1 MVYALSLN
9 FFANVPTLYFKV
21 YIVTCGR
28 CEGDDIIGMDWRV
41 LGYVTFNFQ
50 TPPPAR
56 RPPPPL
62 LEAAAA
68 YYIIVSICQMMAM
81 AYDTYA
87 PQSFHQYVHY
97 EGFTYMAER

>member
-41 LGYVTFNFQ
+41 IGYITFNFQ

-56 RPPPPL
+56 RPPPLL

-81 AYDTYA
+81 DVPRCAK
-87 PQSFHQYVHY
+87 F
-97 EGFTYMAER
+97 

>member
-41 LGYVTFNFQ
+41 IGYITFNFQ

-56 RPPPPL
+56 RPPPLL

-81 AYDTYA
+81 DVPRCAKFGCVF
-87 PQSFHQYVHY
+87 QNKWHFCGS
-97 EGFTYMAER
+97 